1 MDIRNVLN
9 GYFEKTPV
17 PQELDPHN
25 ASSFVV
31 PNLTQKKEAT
41 VEPQTEE
48 ELQEQARETVRIYS
62 KEQTQNSVR
71 ISPQETKPRAV
82 RDYSEE
88 QTRIQKSGP
97 APKPEYSED
106 GEQEREVMDAAA
118 FIKIVRCHKLT
129 GREFLSILGNSKISN
144 KAYQEIESNPGLTVK
159 RLIELLEESPL
170 TSADYERLA
179 IAVQRMAELKA
190 EAKAK
195 IKSEPSRAAMRTE
208 RIQETKAQDTAGSGP
223 KITPKTSDTKMPGYT
238 PSAAKYYYDP
248 DSDEDDGEEE
258 EEEKEEEAEGEG
270 EKEEE

>member
-118 FIKIVRCHKLT
+118 
-129 GREFLSILGNSKISN
+129 
-144 KAYQEIESNPGLTVK
+144 
-159 RLIELLEESPL
+159 
-170 TSADYERLA
+170 
-179 IAVQRMAELKA
+179 
-190 EAKAK
+190 
-195 IKSEPSRAAMRTE
+195 
-208 RIQETKAQDTAGSGP
+208 
-223 KITPKTSDTKMPGYT
+223 
-238 PSAAKYYYDP
+238 
-248 DSDEDDGEEE
+248 
-258 EEEKEEEAEGEG
+258 
-270 EKEEE
+270 